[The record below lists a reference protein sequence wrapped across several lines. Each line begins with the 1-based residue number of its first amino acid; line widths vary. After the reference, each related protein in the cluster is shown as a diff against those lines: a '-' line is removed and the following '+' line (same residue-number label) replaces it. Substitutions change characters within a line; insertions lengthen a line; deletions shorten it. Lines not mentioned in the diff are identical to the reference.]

1 MTFKITYATSSSPG
15 DEIDTAFQ
23 KAAAA
28 ARERAGGESP
38 MWIDGEPRESGP
50 RFEDRSPID
59 RRIVVGRFQS
69 ARPKDVADAVDAARR
84 AYAAWSATPWAERIA
99 VLRRAADLISERRFE
114 LAALMSLEVGKNR
127 FESLADAEESADLI
141 RYYCHQIEEA
151 DGFSRPMGRLADNER
166 TRDVLKPYGV
176 WGVISPFNFPVALA
190 AGMSAGALVAGN
202 TVVFKPASDAAAS
215 GLELHRAL
223 TDAGL
228 PPGVFNTVTGSGS
241 VIGDEL
247 VTNPAVAGL
256 VFTGSKEVGHGLF
269 RRFNERGPRP
279 CYLELGGKNPA
290 IVTAQADLDKAAEGV
305 ARAAFGFGGQ
315 KCSAC
320 SRVYVE
326 RAVAGEF
333 KRRLVERAEA
343 LTIGDPLEHGIFL
356 GPAID
361 DAARRRFVRA
371 VAEAEADGR
380 LLTGGEILTGEPF
393 DHGDYVTPTVVEGLA
408 PEHRLLAEELF
419 LPFLCLGETDTLDE
433 AIDLANQ
440 TEYGLTAGIY
450 SEKPGEVERFFDR
463 IEAGV
468 TYANR
473 RSGATTG
480 AWPGVNPFCGWKA
493 SGSAGKGVCGPYYV
507 AQFLR
512 EQSQTVM
519 E

>member
-15 DEIDTAFQ
+15 DEIDAAFQ

-28 ARERAGGESP
+28 AREQAGSESP
-38 MWIDGEPRESGP
+38 MWIGGEPRESGP
-50 RFEDRSPID
+50 CFEDRSPID
-59 RRIVVGRFQS
+59 RRIVIGRFQS
-69 ARPKDVADAVDAARR
+69 ARREDVADAIGAARH
-84 AYAAWSATPWAERIA
+84 AYAGWSSTPWAERIA
-99 VLRRAADLISERRFE
+99 VLRRAADILSERRFE

-127 FESLADAEESADLI
+127 FESLADAEEAADLI

-151 DGFSRPMGRLADNER
+151 EGFSRPMGRLAANER

-202 TVVFKPASDAAAS
+202 TVVFKPASEAAAS
-215 GLELHRAL
+215 GLALHGIL
-223 TDAGL
+223 TEAGL
-228 PPGVFNTVTGSGS
+228 PAGVFNTVTGSGG
-241 VIGDEL
+241 VVGEEL

-256 VFTGSKEVGHGLF
+256 VFTGSKEVGHWLH
-269 RRFNERGPRP
+269 RRLNENSPRP

-290 IVTAQADLDKAAEGV
+290 IVTAHADLDKAAEGV
-305 ARAAFGFGGQ
+305 ARSAFGFGGQ

-326 RAVAGEF
+326 RSVADEF
-333 KRRLVERAEA
+333 KRRLVERAEG
-343 LTIGDPLEHGIFL
+343 LSIGDPLEHGIFL
-356 GPAID
+356 GPVID

-393 DHGDYVTPTVVEGLA
+393 DHGDYVTPTIAEGL
-408 PEHRLLAEELF
+408 PPDHRLFREELF
-419 LPFLCLGETDTLDE
+419 LPFLSLGEVDSLE
-433 AIDLANQ
+433 SALELANRS
-440 TEYGLTAGIY
+440 EYGLTAGIF
-450 SEKPGEVERFFDR
+450 SEEAAEVERFFER

-468 TYANR
+468 AYANR
-473 RSGATTG
+473 PTGATTG
-480 AWPGVNPFCGWKA
+480 AWPGVNPFCGWKS
-493 SGSAGKGVCGPYYV
+493 SGSTGKGGCGPYYV